1 MSFFSVNAI
10 VKNNSLVLHCAL
22 WVTQLKKKTN
32 QQKPT
37 YKHSTGL
44 IGDLRKVRIIIRT

>member
-22 WVTQLKKKTN
+22 WVTQLKKKQT
-32 QQKPT
+32 KPYIQT
-37 YKHSTGL
+37 HTTGL
-44 IGDLRKVRIIIRT
+44 IEDLRKVRIIIRT